1 MWGGGG
7 GGPPAGAR
15 HYHLLPMQQTKHR
28 RAGVHTVNHGNKH
41 ALRGKPCARARQRAR
56 LPAAGR
62 QLAGQANLNS
72 MAPGLESRAPPMKN
86 SSLRRAKGAEY
97 MSVAGRRQLEG
108 SSCPCRAAAFNPAG
122 QESSDRPAP
131 GSTLPRGALLLPG
144 LGPPC
149 SAHALP
155 RAARPARRGEAS
167 AALAATNGRAPSAR
181 HPAHP
186 ATLPRHPAPPS
197 SALPCHPAP
206 LPCPAPP
213 TWSSASGCLPL

>member
-1 MWGGGG
+1 MWGV
-7 GGPPAGAR
+7 GPPAGAR
-15 HYHLLPMQQTKHR
+15 HYHLLPMLQTKHR

-41 ALRGKPCARARQRAR
+41 ALRGKPGARARQRAR

-108 SSCPCRAAAFNPAG
+108 SSCPCRAAAFNRAG
-122 QESSDRPAP
+122 QGPQ
-131 GSTLPRGALLLPG
+131 TAL
-144 LGPPC
+144 
-149 SAHALP
+149 
-155 RAARPARRGEAS
+155 RRARPCPEALFKSAVSARLAQHVLCRERLDRRGEAI
-167 AALAATNGRAPSAR
+167 AALAATNGHAPSAR

-186 ATLPRHPAPPS
+186 ATLTRHPAPPS

-206 LPCPAPP
+206 LPCPALP
-213 TWSSASGCLPL
+213 TWSSASGCPPQ